1 MVGVLALGSSGDG
14 GGRSARRSS
23 GAAIHPP
30 EQRRLD
36 LLRLVRGQPDAPPAL
51 WGPGT
56 PWWSGVNSSEE
67 VSMNYSDGATQHPD
81 RVPAILRVQAP
92 LSPLCGGPETCCLPR

>member
-1 MVGVLALGSSGDG
+1 MTTISDEQFISTIYDRLLIEDDTEESVSGSDYHL
-14 GGRSARRSS
+14 
-23 GAAIHPP
+23 AAIFA
-30 EQRRLD
+30 LYD
-36 LLRLVRGQPDAPPAL
+36 VLLRY
-51 WGPGT
+51 
-56 PWWSGVNSSEE
+56 VNSSEE

>member
-1 MVGVLALGSSGDG
+1 MSATTEPTTVLSVRVPESFAKQYDAL
-14 GGRSARRSS
+14 A
-23 GAAIHPP
+23 
-30 EQRRLD
+30 
-36 LLRLVRGQPDAPPAL
+36 
-51 WGPGT
+51 
-56 PWWSGVNSSEE
+56 VNSSEE